1 MNRNV
6 KSGRQILAQEWRA
19 IKPVFPVISGGL
31 HPGLIPEIIEMFGKD
46 IIIQIGGGVW
56 GHPDGGRAGAAAVRQ
71 AIDAA
76 LEGVPLEEYAKERG
90 ELRAALE
97 KWGRIRPK

>member
-1 MNRNV
+1 V
-6 KSGRQILAQEWRA
+6 
-19 IKPVFPVISGGL
+19 
-31 HPGLIPEIIEMFGKD
+31 
-46 IIIQIGGGVW
+46 GGGVW

-76 LEGVPLEEYAKERG
+76 MGGVSLEKYAKGRR